1 MPPIDLTRD
10 ASLTYDVVT
19 IGNALV
25 DVIAAVED
33 RFLVDE
39 DVVKGSMTLVDANRS
54 AHLFSRITDPTQTSG
69 GSAANTAYGLASLGG
84 RAGFIGKIAQ
94 DSFGDA
100 FSNDMKRV
108 GVGFHAGRM
117 SETEPTGRCIIAVTP
132 DGQRS
137 MSTFLGAA
145 SLLDPDDISREAVQS
160 AAVVFLEG
168 YLFDRDHAKEAFRI
182 AAKYAHLSL
191 IHI

>member
-33 RFLVDE
+33 RFLEDE
-39 DVVKGSMTLVDANRS
+39 SVVKGSMTLVDADRS
-54 AHLFSRITDPTQTSG
+54 AHLFSRISDPTQTSG

-94 DSFGDA
+94 DSFGEEI
-100 FSNDMKRV
+100 
-108 GVGFHAGRM
+108 GR
-117 SETEPTGRCIIAVTP
+117 
-132 DGQRS
+132 
-137 MSTFLGAA
+137 
-145 SLLDPDDISREAVQS
+145 
-160 AAVVFLEG
+160 
-168 YLFDRDHAKEAFRI
+168 
-182 AAKYAHLSL
+182 AHV
-191 IHI
+191 

>member
-69 GSAANTAYGLASLGG
+69 GSAANTAYG
-84 RAGFIGKIAQ
+84 RAWAYVVAAIITGLVFYLIVVAVE
-94 DSFGDA
+94 
-100 FSNDMKRV
+100 RW
-108 GVGFHAGRM
+108 
-117 SETEPTGRCIIAVTP
+117 TTPWTGRT
-132 DGQRS
+132 RS
-137 MSTFLGAA
+137 A
-145 SLLDPDDISREAVQS
+145 
-160 AAVVFLEG
+160 
-168 YLFDRDHAKEAFRI
+168 
-182 AAKYAHLSL
+182 
-191 IHI
+191 